1 MTSKKLKEE
10 EQEEVTPKK
19 TQKKETGSKVI
30 SQTVQKHLV
39 IDDDGQDDDTN
50 HEEGNQSTLS
60 DDPPKFSFIVLNS
73 HPYSADLQIISHS
86 PIYVWC
92 ISRPLEDPV
101 PSTLEII
108 STQQHYFAES
118 GTTMIG
124 DLKPDRSYRAFCYAE
139 SNTGVPMEENIAT
152 LAKAFTTTKCKD

>member
-1 MTSKKLKEE
+1 M
-10 EQEEVTPKK
+10 
-19 TQKKETGSKVI
+19 
-30 SQTVQKHLV
+30 
-39 IDDDGQDDDTN
+39 
-50 HEEGNQSTLS
+50 
-60 DDPPKFSFIVLNS
+60 
-73 HPYSADLQIISHS
+73 
-86 PIYVWC
+86 WC

-118 GTTMIG
+118 GTMMIG